1 MCNNFTHTSIL
12 SWLEGYVAR
21 VQLVMPDED
30 RERFVQQAR
39 REGMSLSA
47 WLRVA
52 ARERLET
59 RQRVGLFESPE
70 GVREFFRKCAALEG
84 PETEPDW
91 SEHLRVMSE
100 SRGRGTAGT

>member
-1 MCNNFTHTSIL
+1 M
-12 SWLEGYVAR
+12 AR
-21 VQLVMPDED
+21 VQLVMPGDD
-30 RERFVQQAR
+30 HDRFVHQAR

-47 WLRVA
+47 WLRAA

-59 RQRVGLFESPE
+59 RQSVKQFESPE
-70 GVREFFRKCAALEG
+70 DVKEFFRSCAVLEG

-100 SRGRGTAGT
+100 SRGRGVATT

>member
-1 MCNNFTHTSIL
+1 M
-12 SWLEGYVAR
+12 AR

-30 RERFVQQAR
+30 RDRFVHQAK

-52 ARERLET
+52 AHERLET
-59 RQRVGLFESPE
+59 RQSVNLFESPE
-70 GVREFFRKCAALEG
+70 DVKEFFRSCAALEG

-100 SRGRGTAGT
+100 SRGRGVAAT

>member
-1 MCNNFTHTSIL
+1 MLHTPML
-12 SWLEGYVAR
+12 SRLEGYVAR

-30 RERFVQQAR
+30 RDRFVHQAR

-47 WLRVA
+47 WLRAA
-52 ARERLET
+52 ARERLDT

-70 GVREFFRKCAALEG
+70 DFREFFRTCAALEG
-84 PETEPDW
+84 PEAEPDW

-100 SRGRGTAGT
+100 SRGRGAAGT